1 MGQLGYT
8 VTRPSWSAF
17 LQPYPIKQVASGEEH
32 PENSPRVLRC
42 AVPTPL
48 RKSLDYLPPTDHA
61 EAQLQPGVRLQVP
74 LGRRMLTAVL
84 LDTHHTPAVT
94 LKRLRCAEQVL
105 DSTPLLD
112 QTQLAL
118 MSWVAN
124 YYLHPIGEVFALAM
138 SPCERRGEP
147 PAASGTAGIELSL
160 RGQGLPVDALNRA
173 PKQAALLRLLQQK
186 AVPNAVIEASGI
198 SKAVIREMLAKSLV
212 ERCEISPDQPWQV
225 RSGLTLNS
233 EQAQAVSEVQM
244 ALGSYSAHLL
254 EGVTGSGKTEVYLQA
269 IAACIAR
276 GEQALVLLPEIGLTP
291 QMVERFRQRFDAP
304 IVLLHS
310 RLSDRERDRSWS
322 AARKG
327 EAAVV
332 IGTRSSV
339 FCPLAQPGLF
349 IVDEEHDNAYAQQD
363 GLRYSAR
370 DVAVKR
376 AQLSHCPVLLGS
388 ATPSLETLDNAIRGR
403 YQHHKLAQ
411 RAGGAAQ
418 PTVDILDI
426 RGLALHGGI
435 SQTLQ
440 QAITDTLNRS
450 EQVLLFI
457 NRRGF
462 APSLLCHD
470 CGWVADCQNC
480 DARMTVHRQPA
491 SLRCHHCTARK
502 PLPHQ
507 CPDCQGRRLV
517 SAGLGTEQ
525 VEQALVSSFPS
536 TPIYRVDSDSM
547 TQKGAMQTLRDAL
560 ETAQGVLMV
569 GTQMLSKGHDFPRV
583 TLVGVLDADSMLFN
597 PDFRGEER
605 LLQLLTQVGGRAG
618 RAQIAGK
625 VMIQTRQPDH
635 PLITQVLRTDYQ
647 ILARQLLALRA
658 QQGLPPH
665 GAVAAIRCDSRQ
677 LNEGL
682 SFLQRISA
690 LPVVQTTSQHCRVI
704 GPLPAAMARRAGLY
718 RSQLIVMAKT
728 RTDLAHRIRA
738 LVEHADSLK
747 KPAGLAWFVD
757 IDPVE
762 PF

>member
-1 MGQLGYT
+1 MQLT
-8 VTRPSWSAF
+8 SKKSSA
-17 LQPYPIKQVASGEEH
+17 KNDGVADLARET
-32 PENSPRVLRC
+32 SPKVLRC

-48 RKSLDYLPPTDHA
+48 RKSLDYMPPADGT
-61 EAQLQPGVRLQVP
+61 EMQLKPGMRLQVP
-74 LGRRMLTAVL
+74 LGSRLLTAVL
-84 LDTHHTPAVT
+84 IDIHETPAVA
-94 LKRLRCAEQVL
+94 LQRLRHAEQVI
-105 DSTPLLD
+105 DTAPLLD
-112 QTQLAL
+112 EQQLTL
-118 MSWVAN
+118 MSWVAS
-124 YYLHPIGEVFALAM
+124 YYLHPIGEVFALAL

-147 PAASGTAGIELSL
+147 PAASGTAGLQLSL
-160 RGQGLPVDALNRA
+160 RGKGLPSGALSRA
-173 PKQAALLRLLQQK
+173 PKQAALLAALQKQ
-186 AVPNAVIEASGI
+186 ASPLEAIEAQGI
-198 SKAVIREMLAKSLV
+198 SKAVIRELLAKSLI
-212 ERCEISPDQPWQV
+212 ERCEIAPEQCWQT
-225 RSGLTLNS
+225 RPGLTLNS
-233 EQAQAVSEVQM
+233 EQQQAVS
-244 ALGSYSAHLL
+244 ALHDSLGHYSAHLL

-269 IAACIAR
+269 IAGCIAR

-304 IVLLHS
+304 IIVLHS
-310 RLSDRERDRSWS
+310 GLSDRERDRGWS
-322 AARKG
+322 AARRG
-327 EAAVV
+327 EAAVI
-332 IGTRSSV
+332 IGTRSSI
-339 FCPLAQPGLF
+339 FCPVARLGL
-349 IVDEEHDNAYAQQD
+349 IVVDEEHDNAYAQQD

-376 AQLSHCPVLLGS
+376 AHLHHCPIILGS
-388 ATPSLETLDNAIRGR
+388 ATPSLETLDNAWRGR
-403 YQHHKLAQ
+403 YRHHTLAQ
-411 RAGGAAQ
+411 RAGGAV
-418 PTVDILDI
+418 PPGVNILDI

-435 SQTLQ
+435 SPTLQ
-440 QAITDTLNRS
+440 DAITATLARN

-470 CGWVADCQNC
+470 CGWVADCQHC

-502 PLPHQ
+502 PLPAQ
-507 CPDCQGRRLV
+507 CPNCQSRRLV

-525 VEQALVSSFPS
+525 VEQALLASFPA
-536 TPIYRVDSDSM
+536 TPIYRVDSDTM
-547 TQKGAMQTLRDAL
+547 TQRGAMQQLRDAL
-560 ETAQGVLMV
+560 ETDQGVLMV

-618 RAQIAGK
+618 RAQHMGQVI
-625 VMIQTRQPDH
+625 IQTRQPDH

-647 ILARQLLALRA
+647 TLARQLLVLRS

-677 LNEGL
+677 LNQGL
-682 SFLQRISA
+682 DFLQQVRCEASPA
-690 LPVVQTTSQHCRVI
+690 SSPQQHRGHRRVI

-718 RSQLIVMAKT
+718 RSQLIIMAENRVELGHT
-728 RTDLAHRIRA
+728 IRT
-738 LVEHADSLK
+738 LVAYADSLK

>member
-1 MGQLGYT
+1 MCRLGYT
-8 VTRPSWSAF
+8 ETSPSWSAF
-17 LQPYPIKQVASGEEH
+17 LQPHLIKQTESSEKCLEE
-32 PENSPRVLRC
+32 SPRVLRC
-42 AVPTPL
+42 AVPMPL
-48 RKSLDYLPPTDHA
+48 RKTLDYLPPAHIAWDKLKRGT
-61 EAQLQPGVRLQVP
+61 RLQVP
-74 LGRRMLTAVL
+74 LGRRTLTAIL
-84 LDTHHTPAVT
+84 IDIHQTPAVT
-94 LKRLRCAEQVL
+94 PKRLRCAEKLL
-105 DSTPLLD
+105 DDLPLLD
-112 QTQLAL
+112 EIQLAL

-124 YYLHPIGEVFALAM
+124 YYLHPIGEVFTLAL
-138 SPCERRGEP
+138 SPGERRGEP
-147 PAASGTAGIELSL
+147 PAGSGAAGMQLSL
-160 RGQGLPVDALNRA
+160 RGRGLPKGALDRA
-173 PKQAALLRLLQQK
+173 PKQAALLALLQQR
-186 AVPNAVIEASGI
+186 AASNNAIQASGI
-198 SKAVIREMLAKSLV
+198 SKAVVREMLAKSLI
-212 ERCEISPDQPWQV
+212 ERCEIAPDQIWQV
-225 RSGLTLNS
+225 RPGLIPNS
-233 EQAQAVSEVQM
+233 EQQHAVSKLQI

-291 QMVERFRQRFDAP
+291 QMVERFRERFDAP
-304 IVLLHS
+304 IVVLHS
-310 RLSDRERDRSWS
+310 GLSDKERDRGWS

-339 FCPLAQPGLF
+339 FCPMARPGII

-376 AQLSHCPVLLGS
+376 AHLSHCPILLGS
-388 ATPSLETLDNAIRGR
+388 ATPSLETFDNAARGR
-403 YQHHKLAQ
+403 YQHHKLAE

-418 PTVDILDI
+418 PSVEILDI
-426 RGLALHGGI
+426 RSLALHGGI
-435 SQTLQ
+435 SPALQ
-440 QAITDTLNRS
+440 QAITDTLSRN

-462 APSLLCHD
+462 AASLLCHD

-491 SLRCHHCTARK
+491 SLRCHHCSARQA
-502 PLPHQ
+502 LPNQ
-507 CPDCQGRRLV
+507 CPGCQSRRLV

-525 VEQALVSSFPS
+525 VEQALMSSFPS

-547 TQKGAMQTLRDAL
+547 TQRGAMQNLREAL
-560 ETAQGVLMV
+560 NTEQGVLMV

-583 TLVGVLDADSMLFN
+583 TLVGVLDADGMLFN

-618 RAQIAGK
+618 RAQHAGK
-625 VMIQTRQPDH
+625 VIIQTRQPDH
-635 PLITQVLRTDYQ
+635 PLMTQVLRTDYDV
-647 ILARQLLALRA
+647 LANQLLVLRA

-677 LNEGL
+677 LKEGL
-682 SFLQRISA
+682 SFLQHINS
-690 LPVVQTTSQHCRVI
+690 LPIAQMSHQDCRVI

-728 RTDLAHRIRA
+728 RGNLAYRIRA